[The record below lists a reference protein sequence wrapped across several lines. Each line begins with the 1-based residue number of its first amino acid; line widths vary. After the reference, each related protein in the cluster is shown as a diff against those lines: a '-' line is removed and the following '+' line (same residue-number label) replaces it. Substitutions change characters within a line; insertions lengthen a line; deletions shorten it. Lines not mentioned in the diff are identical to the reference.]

1 MSPIFY
7 QNYWD
12 LVGTDVINCVLNVLN
27 VGIFPRGLNETYICL
42 IPKVKN
48 PQKIT
53 EFRPISLCNV
63 LYKIIAKVLANRL
76 KRVLA
81 LVIDESQSALDR
93 KSVV

>member
-7 QNYWD
+7 QKYWD
-12 LVGTDVINCVLNVLN
+12 LVGIYVINCVLNGLN
-27 VGIFPRGLNETYICL
+27 VGILPSGLNETYICL

-48 PQKIT
+48 SQKII

-76 KRVLA
+76 KVLA
-81 LVIDESQSALDR
+81 IVIDES
-93 KSVV
+93 

>member
-7 QNYWD
+7 QKYWD
-12 LVGTDVINCVLNVLN
+12 LVGIYVINCVLNVLN
-27 VGIFPRGLNETYICL
+27 VGILPSGLNETYICL

-48 PQKIT
+48 SQKII

-76 KRVLA
+76 KFLTV
-81 LVIDESQSALDR
+81 VIDES
-93 KSVV
+93 

>member
-7 QNYWD
+7 QKYWD
-12 LVGTDVINCVLNVLN
+12 LIGIYVINCVLNVLN
-27 VGIFPRGLNETYICL
+27 VGILPSGLNATYICL

-48 PQKIT
+48 SQKII

-76 KRVLA
+76 KVLA
-81 LVIDESQSALDR
+81 VVINES
-93 KSVV
+93 